1 MSSGSPVEVGTPIR
15 YPSSALFCV
24 NSADAEVFNPQG
36 FRIDS
41 TNPGNIYINKQAPV
55 MFGYMTRVAL
65 TEVNIEW
72 SFPNVYEGNNSLTLQ
87 LFNLSG
93 VSLGYIR
100 VTVPVGFYTA
110 PALAK
115 ALQDALNSNATVIA
129 SYPANSFHI
138 GVGRRPV
145 ITDVSSLAGETVEV
159 DSSRFV
165 IELYTG
171 VSTDVGYFRIMPYNA
186 VISGL
191 ARLTDDLTNMMGLT
205 PTVPQ
210 GSGYYDFF
218 EGGFASMLRTPYI
231 DIVSGLLTKNQNVR
245 DNDSS
250 KTGSKSLLARVYL
263 SNEEA
268 IPRRI
273 TLTYSATE
281 SPPSSGLYPIVD
293 STDNAF
299 GVKETTFRRE
309 FKYPKQIMWNST
321 ENIDVI
327 DLQVVDYKGNIIRYQ
342 PTVTTSE
349 GGTTL
354 EQNNTSDFQF
364 TMMVSEV

>member
-1 MSSGSPVEVGTPIR
+1 MSSGAPTELGTTIK
-15 YPSSALFCV
+15 YPASALFCV

-41 TNPGNIYINKQAPV
+41 TSPGNIYINKQAPV

-65 TEVNIEW
+65 TEVNVEW
-72 SFPNVYEGNNSLTLQ
+72 SFPNVYEGNNSLTLE
-87 LFNLSG
+87 LIDNAGDSI
-93 VSLGYIR
+93 GYIR

-110 PALAK
+110 PQLA
-115 ALQDALNSNATVIA
+115 AAVRDALNANATVISNFGA
-129 SYPANSFHI
+129 NAFTVAIGNYPI
-138 GVGRRPV
+138 V
-145 ITDVSSLAGETVEV
+145 TDTASLAGQTVEV
-159 DSSRFV
+159 DSSNFT
-165 IELYTG
+165 IELG
-171 VSTDVGYFRIMPYNA
+171 GAVGFFVIMPYNA
-186 VISGL
+186 VIAGL
-191 ARLTDDLTNMMGLT
+191 PRLTDDLTNMMGLT
-205 PTVPQ
+205 PTVPK
-210 GSGYYDFF
+210 GLGYYDFYK
-218 EGGFASMLRTPYI
+218 GGFASMMRTPYI
-231 DIVSGLLTKNQNVR
+231 DIVSGLLTKNQSVR

-268 IPRRI
+268 TPRNI

-281 SPPSSGLYPIVD
+281 SPPSSGLYPVIA

-342 PTVTTSE
+342 PTVITSE
-349 GGTTL
+349 GGTEL
-354 EQNNTSDFQF
+354 IQNNTSDFQF
-364 TMMVSEV
+364 TMMVTEV